1 MNKKLEEEEEENEK
15 KNDKLNES
23 YENIDSSNVD
33 WTEIKKH
40 IVHLK
45 LEYLNIFLGCNINCI
60 SNLKSN
66 K

>member
-1 MNKKLEEEEEENEK
+1 MNKKLEEEEEEENEK

-45 LEYLNIFLGCNINCI
+45 L
-60 SNLKSN
+60 
-66 K
+66 